1 MGIFSR
7 LKRILGAEANN
18 VLGKAEDPGKILEQ
32 AVIEMQE
39 NLGKMRSAVAT
50 AIALKTRTEQQ
61 IQKKLAD
68 QDVAVKRATM
78 AATKLKAVRDQ
89 RDAAQAEGDTA
100 KYNALAAQYS
110 QVESLAKT
118 ALEQKNA
125 IVTSLVPLQAQLEGQ
140 ATQVAGLKDSLIQL
154 EGKIN
159 EAKQKKSMLSSRAEA
174 AKAQK
179 AIGDAVSGVDF
190 NSAMGAFDRMEEKVL
205 KMEAAATGVAQ
216 LTGQNLDAQFA
227 ALEAGSVDDELA
239 ALMGDTPAASLPSAS
254 KPVAA
259 LPADPELEQLKKELG
274 Q

>member
-1 MGIFSR
+1 MGIFAR

-39 NLGKMRSAVAT
+39 NLGKMRGAVAT
-50 AIALKTRTEQQ
+50 AIAAKTRSEQQ

-68 QDVAVKRATM
+68 QEQALSRVTM
-78 AATKLKAVRDQ
+78 AANKLKGVRDQ
-89 RDAAQAEGDTA
+89 LAAAEASGDTA
-100 KYNALAAQYS
+100 KVTALQAQYA
-110 QVESLAKT
+110 QIESLTKT
-118 ALEQKNA
+118 ALEQKNSIA
-125 IVTSLVPLQAQLEGQ
+125 TSLVPLQAQLEAQ
-140 ATQVAGLKDSLIQL
+140 AKQVASLKDSLLQL

-159 EAKQKKSMLSSRAEA
+159 EAKNKKATLSARAEA

-179 AIGDAVSGVDF
+179 AVGDAVSGVDI

-205 KMEAAATGVAQ
+205 KMEAAATGVAE

-227 ALEAGSVDDELA
+227 ALEAAGVDDELA
-239 ALMGDTPAASLPSAS
+239 ALLGDKPATALPASA
-254 KPVAA
+254 PVAA
-259 LPADPELEQLKKELG
+259 LPADPELEKLKKELG